1 MGLEIIKEVYKKKSE
16 DREHLRKKI
25 IADAFKALEKLHDE
39 VSFVEA
45 YIFGSAV
52 KPYQFGE
59 YSDIDF
65 AFKGLDRD
73 KLFYVVAFLSEY
85 LNREVNVVHVE
96 DIHFKD
102 KIIREGIKWRKE

>member
-1 MGLEIIKEVYKKKSE
+1 MSFEEV
-16 DREHLRKKI
+16 
-25 IADAFKALEKLHDE
+25 
-39 VSFVEA
+39 

-65 AFKGLDRD
+65 AFKSLDRD
-73 KLFYVVAFLSEY
+73 KLFYVVAYLSES

-102 KIIREGIKWRKE
+102 KIIREGIKWKKE